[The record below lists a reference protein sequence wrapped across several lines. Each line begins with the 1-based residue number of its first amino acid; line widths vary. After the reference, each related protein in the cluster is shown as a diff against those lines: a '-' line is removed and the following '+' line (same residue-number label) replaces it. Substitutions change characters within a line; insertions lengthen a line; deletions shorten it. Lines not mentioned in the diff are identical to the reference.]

1 MIKTLLFS
9 LSIFPLVAYAAD
21 LASPASPTDSAEPQ
35 KVVISAQRDPEWS
48 SYRHAYKAAA
58 FFESF
63 TRSRPFIQANLQ
75 IRALQKDASLEGL
88 HLQLIGKS
96 TNLDIDVD
104 NIGRAMLP
112 MLKAAYDEDA
122 VLRLNREK
130 GIYYFS
136 GRYSIKERED
146 GVYQITDLRAA
157 CDQLLSAQ
165 KDSGYWLRLIGKKCK
180 GIKFVYASTENDAS
194 VDFQDTA
201 QLSTSIKAVD
211 DHPFEDKSM
220 GMYKVAIYRFSD
232 WPEQGVIITK
242 MRPIAIGTT
251 YE

>member
-1 MIKTLLFS
+1 MIKTLLFTLS
-9 LSIFPLVAYAAD
+9 LLPFAANAAD
-21 LASPASPTDSAEPQ
+21 LANPAESAEPQ
-35 KVVISAQRDPEWS
+35 KVVISAQRDPEWA
-48 SYRHAYKAAA
+48 SYRHAYKAVA
-58 FFESF
+58 FFASF
-63 TRSRPFIQANLQ
+63 THSRPLIQAHMQ

-88 HLQLIGKS
+88 HLQLIGK
-96 TNLDIDVD
+96 TTHLDIDVD
-104 NIGRAMLP
+104 NIGRATIPLQ
-112 MLKAAYDEDA
+112 KAAYEEDA

-146 GVYQITDLRAA
+146 GVYQIADLRAA

-180 GIKFVYASTENDAS
+180 GIKFVYASSASDAS

-201 QLSTSIKAVD
+201 KLSTAIKAVD

-220 GMYKVAIYRFSD
+220 AMYKVAIYRFSD
-232 WPEQGVIITK
+232 WPEQGEIITK
-242 MRPIAIGTT
+242 MRPIAIGTA
-251 YE
+251 YD